1 MITKI
6 DVFELCPGDVI
17 QDIGDVI
24 PDPTVRAVRSVPVT
38 YGGKPG
44 IGALVY
50 FADGRRDTFAAP
62 QTVTVDRPEPRS

>member
-1 MITKI
+1 MIMTI

-17 QDIGDVI
+17 QGIDDVV
-24 PDPTVRAVRSVPVT
+24 PNPTVRAIRSVPVT
-38 YGGKPG
+38 YGGESG

-62 QTVTVDRPEPRS
+62 QTITIDRPQ